1 MSQDLPGGRDGVP
14 EGREPTVTWRRLRE
28 VTLVFLKLGLIAFG
42 GPAAHTAMM
51 RDELVRRRGWVSDQR
66 FVDLMG
72 ATNLIPGPNSTEL
85 AIHLGYDRGRWRGL
99 VAAGVCFILPAAL
112 IVTALAWGYVTYGST
127 PAVQGLLY
135 GIVPAVIAIIVHAL
149 SGLLR
154 TVIKSVWLAVL
165 AVAALAAYLLGLN
178 ELLILATGAL
188 LAAAARSARR
198 LRAGGPEAVLAL
210 PLALGSPLFPD
221 PTGAQLAQLFTTM
234 LKIGSVLYGSGYVL
248 LAFLRGDFVDRLGW
262 ITNQQLIDAV
272 SIGQV
277 TPGPLFTTAT
287 FLGYLVAGPAGAFL
301 ATVAIFLPSFVFVG
315 LLTRLTDKLRSSDW
329 TSALLDGLNAAALA
343 LMAGV
348 SLQLARNSII
358 DPLTALIA
366 LATLALLWRTKL
378 NNAWYIAA
386 GAAIGLAHTLLT

>member
-1 MSQDLPGGRDGVP
+1 MSQDQPDPVMDR
-14 EGREPTVTWRRLRE
+14 RRLRE
-28 VTLVFLKLGLIAFG
+28 VTLVFLKLGVIAFG

-85 AIHLGYDRGRWRGL
+85 AIHLGYDRARWRGL
-99 VAAGVCFILPAAL
+99 IIAGVCFIVPAAL
-112 IVTALAWGYVTYGST
+112 MVTALAWAYVTYGST
-127 PAVQGLLY
+127 PEVEGILY
-135 GIVPAVIAIIVHAL
+135 GVVPAVIAIIVHAL
-149 SGLLR
+149 FGLLR
-154 TVIKSVWLAVL
+154 TAIKSIWLAVL
-165 AVAALAAYLLGLN
+165 AVAALAAYLLGVN
-178 ELLILATGAL
+178 ELLILAAGAL
-188 LAAAARSARR
+188 LAAAAQLAHR
-198 LRAGGPEAVLAL
+198 LRTDRPQALLAL
-210 PLALGSPLFPD
+210 PLLGQLTGGSPVFPD
-221 PTGAQLAQLFTTM
+221 PTGAQLTQLFLTM

-248 LAFLRGDFVDRLGW
+248 LAFLRGDFVERLGW

-277 TPGPLFTTAT
+277 TPGPVFTTAT
-287 FLGYLVAGPAGAFL
+287 FLGYLVAGPLGAFL
-301 ATVAIFLPSFVFVG
+301 ATVAIFLPSFLFVG
-315 LLTRLTDKLRSSDW
+315 LLTRLTDRLRASDW

-348 SLQLARNSII
+348 SYQLGTTAII
-358 DPLTALIA
+358 DPLTGAIA
-366 LATLALLWRTKL
+366 LVTLALLWKTKL